1 MVKFNT
7 DFDKYFSFYLI
18 FILGSSIFLINSNYL
33 LDTNNSIAE
42 WVINYQGGFGRR
54 GLIGE
59 LFLLVSS
66 ITGIYLKNVILYFL
80 IIIFTFYY
88 LLIYYYFRNLNLN
101 KIFIIA
107 IYSPLFL
114 MFPIAE
120 LEGLGRKDILIPF
133 SFLVFAYFYNKLDFK
148 NMAILLLFIYTPLI
162 LIHEVSIFYLPFF
175 YFIIFLKL
183 EKFNFLDIFLIVI
196 VTIILLSTIYILSNS
211 IHTDNEIFK
220 MCQKLMILYNT
231 KCGLGA
237 YVLNRTLQ
245 ENISELGGLKIID
258 IFRGLWIYLLGSV
271 VLIFCVVN
279 SKYEKNKVNFLFK
292 KINFNFT
299 FFVILFPTLVP
310 FLIAVDW
317 GRWFNL
323 SYTMLILFYF
333 FCFKNN
339 LIMFNQNH
347 YVSLFNK
354 ILNKKYIFITFILI
368 VCFSWNPKA
377 VYSEDIGSIPVYR
390 VIEKIFSR
398 IN

>member
-1 MVKFNT
+1 MAKFNNN
-7 DFDKYFSFYLI
+7 FDKYFSVYLL
-18 FILGSSIFLINSNYL
+18 FILASSIFLINNNYL

-59 LFLLVSS
+59 LFLIISS

-80 IIIFTFYY
+80 FIVFTTYY
-88 LLIYYYFRNLNLN
+88 ILIYFYFKNLNLN
-101 KIFIIA
+101 KFFIIS

-120 LEGLGRKDILIPF
+120 IEALGRKDILIPL
-133 SFLVFAYFYNKLDFK
+133 SFLIFVNFYNKLNFK
-148 NMAILLLFIYTPLI
+148 QLSLVLLFIYVPLI
-162 LIHEVSIFYLPFF
+162 LVHEVSIFYLPFF
-175 YFIIFLKL
+175 YIIILIKLENFDFINILLIFIITLIL
-183 EKFNFLDIFLIVI
+183 ISIIYMLTNFIHSDNQIF
-196 VTIILLSTIYILSNS
+196 
-211 IHTDNEIFK
+211 E
-220 MCQKLMILYNT
+220 MCQKLINLYNT

-245 ENISELGGLKIID
+245 DNIAELGGLKIID
-258 IFRGLWIYLLGSV
+258 IIRGIWIYILGSFA
-271 VLIFCVVN
+271 LIFCILN
-279 SKYEKNKVNFLFK
+279 SKFKMNKLNFLFK
-292 KINFNFT
+292 KINFNFIFFITLLPT
-299 FFVILFPTLVP
+299 FVP

-333 FCFKNN
+333 FCYKNN
-339 LIMFNQNH
+339 LLKFNQTY
-347 YVSLFNK
+347 YVLLFEN
-354 ILNKKYIFITFILI
+354 ILNKKYIFILFILI
-368 VCFSWNPKA
+368 CCFSWNPKA

-390 VIEKIFSR
+390 IIDKIFSR

>member
-33 LDTNNSIAE
+33 LDTNNSMAE

-59 LFLLVSS
+59 LFLLISS

-80 IIIFTFYY
+80 IIVFTFYY
-88 LLIYYYFRNLNLN
+88 LLIYYFFRNLNLN

-220 MCQKLMILYNT
+220 MCQKLICL
-231 KCGLGA
+231 
-237 YVLNRTLQ
+237 
-245 ENISELGGLKIID
+245 S
-258 IFRGLWIYLLGSV
+258 
-271 VLIFCVVN
+271 
-279 SKYEKNKVNFLFK
+279 SKQAN
-292 KINFNFT
+292 
-299 FFVILFPTLVP
+299 
-310 FLIAVDW
+310 
-317 GRWFNL
+317 
-323 SYTMLILFYF
+323 
-333 FCFKNN
+333 
-339 LIMFNQNH
+339 
-347 YVSLFNK
+347 
-354 ILNKKYIFITFILI
+354 
-368 VCFSWNPKA
+368 
-377 VYSEDIGSIPVYR
+377 
-390 VIEKIFSR
+390 
-398 IN
+398 

>member
-1 MVKFNT
+1 MAKFNNN
-7 DFDKYFSFYLI
+7 FDKYFSVYLL
-18 FILGSSIFLINSNYL
+18 FILASSIFLINNNYL

-59 LFLLVSS
+59 LFLIISS

-80 IIIFTFYY
+80 FIVFTTYY
-88 LLIYYYFRNLNLN
+88 ILIYFYFKNLNLN
-101 KIFIIA
+101 KFFIIS

-120 LEGLGRKDILIPF
+120 IEALGRKDILIPL
-133 SFLVFAYFYNKLDFK
+133 SFLIFANFYNKFDFK
-148 NMAILLLFIYTPLI
+148 KLSLLLLFIYIPLI

-175 YFIIFLKL
+175 YFIILIKL
-183 EKFNFLDIFLIVI
+183 EKFDFIN
-196 VTIILLSTIYILSNS
+196 ILLIFVITFILISIIYMLTNF
-211 IHTDNEIFK
+211 IHSDNQIFE
-220 MCQKLMILYNT
+220 MCQKLINLYNT

-245 ENISELGGLKIID
+245 DNIDELGGLKIID
-258 IFRGLWIYLLGSV
+258 IIRGIWIYILGSFA
-271 VLIFCVVN
+271 LIFCILN
-279 SKYEKNKVNFLFK
+279 SKYEMNKLNFLFK
-292 KINFNFT
+292 KINFNLVFFIILLPT
-299 FFVILFPTLVP
+299 FVP

-333 FCFKNN
+333 FCYKNN
-339 LIMFNQNH
+339 LLKFNQTY
-347 YVSLFNK
+347 YVLLFEN
-354 ILNKKYIFITFILI
+354 ILNKKYIFILFILI
-368 VCFSWNPKA
+368 CCFSWNPKA

-390 VIEKIFSR
+390 IIDKIFSR